1 MTLPTSTRV
10 TDPYETDGVQR
21 DFEFDF
27 PAFYNAD
34 TGHYGIEVR
43 RLTALD
49 YEVIDKSLYD
59 IFLNDEDKSGYIR
72 FHVAPMAGDDIYIA
86 GDTTRSQQLNLINY
100 GRYSAQSIEKAF
112 DLIVALIQEFVSKV
126 DEETRQR
133 ILADQALRDFLLI
146 KFNQFTAEVTTKID
160 KHIGDIN
167 GFMSSLIPMFVCI
180 MRKEIANYAETG
192 MMQVINDFMDNE
204 IEPLITEKVNSYLEQ
219 TDFAG
224 AVNQIVAPVAEYVP
238 LPFESQKTYKVNQ
251 RVTLSNG
258 DIVKSTVAGNTAN
271 PNTNMTGWYNFEGDQ
286 KLFNSRTQRTVQSFG
301 AVSGQDCTQA
311 LLDAAAW
318 SRSNKQPVYDFI
330 GGNYKFSQ
338 QLDFSANGAGFVGA
352 GPYVTT
358 LTWQGAENTTPIVS
372 DQAGKYPVFQLTGK
386 TGTFK
391 WGELVTGSTS
401 GAKGVVRS
409 FPWDD
414 LQVQTTF
421 GAFVTGEA
429 VTGSKSSASGTVLG
443 VSTLDFGASVQSVNI
458 RGFNLVADFTRT
470 TDQFNNP
477 TNWFQA
483 CGIYINGARN
493 HSKIGDLVVDGFE
506 FGLYSRMNWM
516 CEYTDTIL
524 TVNCKNGII
533 FDYETNNIKLG
544 VLSVRRGGN
553 AADVNEGVGVQ
564 FIGSYSFIASNPID
578 VEASYCRGIV
588 VEGCHGVG
596 LYGGDIENNDKSVR
610 KIIIKGYEGAD
621 FANDSKAWSRGINLF
636 GMRVHN
642 CLGIQLENGAKQVTI
657 GGNAFS
663 WTTTGTPTGS
673 FAVTV
678 ASGHTHIKDICY
690 LETNDIFG
698 QNETLLPNIPFSMQS
713 TTMLAKELNKYHS
726 IEAEISTTDV
736 NRIIPIGR
744 FPTNVRVN
752 RVELIQGSDLTGTGI
767 VDIGA
772 GGTILAL
779 VNGFNFTPVAVSSTP
794 FGYQNVPMVSA
805 TIDRGVSVAH
815 VRIRS
820 GSTLTD
826 GKLKVKIYYSL
837 LF

>member
-1 MTLPTSTRV
+1 MAVPEQTPYSEHTGNGVTTS
-10 TDPYETDGVQR
+10 
-21 DFEFDF
+21 F
-27 PAFYNAD
+27 
-34 TGHYGIEVR
+34 
-43 RLTALD
+43 ALD
-49 YEVIDKSLYD
+49 FQCETKDHLIVLI
-59 IFLNDEDKSGYIR
+59 
-72 FHVAPMAGDDIYIA
+72 DDIEPPIETWSLSGGNVVFTTAPAAGKKITAQRNTPFSRTTDYQSYNNSFRPPAVNKDFDWIWWKLQELGVADWILGARIDALKNYVDRKDDELKAYLLEEIRKQGVALDQLDEYYNYLMERLAQIAVDKGWDASFVVDDGTTQKEINRYIA
-86 GDTTRSQQLNLINY
+86 R
-100 GRYSAQSIEKAF
+100 
-112 DLIVALIQEFVSKV
+112 
-126 DEETRQR
+126 
-133 ILADQALRDFLLI
+133 
-146 KFNQFTAEVTTKID
+146 
-160 KHIGDIN
+160 
-167 GFMSSLIPMFVCI
+167 
-180 MRKEIANYAETG
+180 
-192 MMQVINDFMDNE
+192 
-204 IEPLITEKVNSYLEQ
+204 
-219 TDFAG
+219 
-224 AVNQIVAPVAEYVP
+224 
-238 LPFESQKTYKVNQ
+238 PFKPGKTYLLNE
-251 RVTLSNG
+251 RVQLANG
-258 DIVKSTVAGNTAN
+258 DIVKNTISGNTVD
-271 PNTNMTGWYNFEGDQ
+271 PNQDMTGWVDFEGDQ
-286 KLFNSRTQRTVQSFG
+286 KLFNSRTQRVIQSFG

-311 LLDAAAW
+311 LLDAASW
-318 SRSNKQPVYDFI
+318 SRTNKQPVYDFI

-338 QLDFSANGAGFVGA
+338 QLDFSVNGAGLVGA

-372 DQAGKYPVFQLTGK
+372 DQGGKHPVFQLTGK

-391 WGELVTGSTS
+391 WGELVTGAR
-401 GAKGVVRS
+401 GGKGIVRS
-409 FPWDD
+409 FPWEP
-414 LQVQTTF
+414 LQVQTTSGTF
-421 GAFVTGEA
+421 APAEA
-429 VTGSKSSASGTVLG
+429 ITGSKSSASGVVLG
-443 VSTLDFGASVQSVNI
+443 ISALSFGSSIQSVSI

-477 TNWFQA
+477 TNWFQS

-588 VEGCHGVG
+588 VEACHGVG

-621 FANDSKAWSRGINLF
+621 FANDSKAWARGINLF

-642 CLGIQLENGAKQVTI
+642 SLGIQLENGAKQVTI

-663 WTTTGTPTGS
+663 WTTSGTPTGA

-726 IEAEISTTDV
+726 IESEISTTDV
-736 NRIIPIGR
+736 DRIIPIGR
-744 FPTNVRVN
+744 FPTNVSVN
-752 RVELIQGSDLTGTGI
+752 RVEIIQDTDLTGTAI
-767 VDIGA
+767 IDVGA
-772 GGTILAL
+772 GGTLLAI
-779 VNGFNFTPVAVSSTP
+779 VNTFNFTPVPTASTP
-794 FGYQNVPMVSA
+794 FGYQNMPLVTTSVN
-805 TIDRGVSVAH
+805 RGASVAH

-820 GSTLTD
+820 GGTLSA
-826 GKLKVKIYYSL
+826 GKLKIRIYYSL
-837 LF
+837 NF